1 MSDLRLIGV
10 VGAAHF
16 LSHFFQL
23 SLPPLFPLM
32 KNELGVSYVGLGLTM
47 AVFYGASGIGQTIAG
62 FLVDRFGARTV
73 LLSGM
78 TVLAGAVGL
87 VGFVP
92 SYWLLLPLLAVA
104 GLGNA
109 AFHPADLSIL
119 TTSVNE
125 RRLGRAYSVHGV
137 CGSLGYAAGPPVIVA
152 ASAVLGWRGALVASG
167 LAGLLAA
174 VYIAAATRALAA
186 GRAPVE
192 VPASTGAARNA
203 RVLLT
208 APIVAAFAY
217 FALLASAGTGTQ
229 TFSVAS
235 LVALYDSPL
244 VVATTA
250 LTAFLVGKAGG
261 ILAGGVLA
269 DWTSRHDLVAMAGM
283 LVAAAMMLVVG
294 SGVSPLALVVVAM
307 TLSGFSAGTA
317 QPSRDLLVRAATPP
331 GSSGK
336 VFGFVYSGLD
346 LGSSLTPL
354 VFGWLLDRGA
364 PRAVFVVIAAFMALS
379 IVTVV
384 EVRRRAVPAAARA

>member
-1 MSDLRLIGV
+1 LIGL

-32 KNELGVSYVGLGLTM
+32 KDELGVSYVALGLTM
-47 AVFYGASGIGQTIAG
+47 TVFYGTSGIGQTIAG
-62 FLVDRFGARTV
+62 FLVDRLGARTV
-73 LLSGM
+73 LLCG
-78 TVLAGAVGL
+78 TTLLAGAFGL
-87 VGFVP
+87 AGFLP
-92 SYWLLLPLLAVA
+92 SYSHLLPLLVVA
-104 GLGNA
+104 GFGNA
-109 AFHPADLSIL
+109 VFHPADLSIL

-152 ASAVLGWRGALVASG
+152 ASVVFGWRGALVASG
-167 LAGLLAA
+167 VGGLLAA
-174 VYIAAATRALAA
+174 AYIAAATRPLASAGASIERRATTGA
-186 GRAPVE
+186 GRD
-192 VPASTGAARNA
+192 G

-208 APIVAAFAY
+208 APILAAFAY
-217 FALLASAGTGTQ
+217 FALLASAGAGTQ

-235 LVALYDSPL
+235 LVALYESPL
-244 VVATTA
+244 VIATTA
-250 LTAFLVGKAGG
+250 LTGFLVGKAAG

-269 DWTSRHDLVAMAGM
+269 DWTSRHDVVAMAGM
-283 LVAAAMMLVVG
+283 LVAAVTMLVVA
-294 SGVSPLALVVVAM
+294 SGAASLAVVVLAM

-331 GSSGK
+331 GSSGT

-354 VFGWLLDRGA
+354 LFGWLLDHGA
-364 PRAVFVVIAAFMALS
+364 SRAVFLVIAAFMALS
-379 IVTVV
+379 ILTVV
-384 EVRRRAVPAAARA
+384 EVRRRAAPATARA